1 MLSIMH
7 EQFHDPT
14 DGSGY
19 GPGLGVVVD
28 TGAGVVVTG
37 TVVVGTGVVVVVV
50 VVVVVL
56 VVEVVVDAV
65 VLVLLGVK
73 LVVVD
78 VLLSSPCL
86 GSSTPFRLMEDC
98 ERAKKVQ
105 KIENDKF

>member
-37 TVVVGTGVVVVVV
+37 AVVVVTGVVVV

>member
-7 EQFHDPT
+7 EQFHEPT

-37 TVVVGTGVVVVVV
+37 TEVVGTGVVVVVV
-50 VVVVVL
+50 VL
-56 VVEVVVDAV
+56 VVEVDVDAV

-98 ERAKKVQ
+98 ERPKNNIKQ
-105 KIENDKF
+105 FK